1 MTPQNKTLDDV
12 SWKLLDLLQ
21 QDARM
26 SYKDLARHVG
36 LTAPAVAERLKKLED
51 AGIIRG
57 YKADLDLAAL
67 GRPLI
72 GFIRL
77 SATGDKFPFLDHITE
92 NIPEALEFHRIT
104 GGDSYMLKVAVRDM
118 GHLES
123 VLDRLSPYCTPI
135 TSLVISSPLPARVI
149 KPLP

>member
-1 MTPQNKTLDDV
+1 MAFENKVLDDTA
-12 SWKLLDLLQ
+12 WKLLELLQ

-36 LTAPAVAERLKKLED
+36 LTPPAVAERLKKLED

-57 YKADLDLAAL
+57 YKADLNLAAL
-67 GRPLI
+67 GRPLM

-104 GGDSYMLKVAVRDM
+104 GGDSYMLKVAVQDM
-118 GHLES
+118 PHLES
-123 VLDRLSPYCTPI
+123 VLDRLSPYCTPT
-135 TSLVISSPLPARVI
+135 TSLVISSPLPDRII
-149 KPLP
+149 KPLL